1 MKTQSA
7 SFRNYWKTLYLLIIV
22 ALLIVARPAQAQY
35 KYQGGLGFMVGFPQG
50 EFKDNIKATGIG
62 GGGEFAYSPKSVP
75 LGIGASLGYMVYGR
89 ESRREPFSTTIP
101 DVTVEVVTTNNIMM
115 GHLFLRVQNKKGM
128 LQPYMDGLVGFN
140 YLFTDTEIKNINRP
154 EYGEIASS
162 TNLDDAVF
170 SYGIGG
176 GLMMKVY
183 TGNVFKDSTK
193 TDKKGQRKKYSLLID
208 LRMRYTIGGEAEYL
222 KKGSIRRENSKVSY
236 DIIKS
241 KTDLLITQIGIILE
255 F

>member
-1 MKTQSA
+1 MKIRSA
-7 SFRNYWKTLYLLIIV
+7 SFKSYGKTFYLFIMAV
-22 ALLIVARPAQAQY
+22 LLVVARPAQAQY
-35 KYQGGLGFMVGFPQG
+35 KYQAGLSFMLGFPKG
-50 EFKDNIKATGIG
+50 EFKDNVNATGIG

-75 LGIGASLGYMVYGR
+75 LGIGASLGYMVYGK

-101 DVTVEVVTTNNIMM
+101 DVTVEVVTTNSIMV

-140 YLFTDTEIKNINRP
+140 YLSTDTEIKNINRSDD
-154 EYGEIASS
+154 GEIASS

-193 TDKKGQRKKYSLLID
+193 TDREGQRKKYSLLID
-208 LRMRYTIGGEAEYL
+208 LRMRYITGGEAEYL
-222 KKGSIRRENSKVSY
+222 KKGSIRRENGKVSY
-236 DIIKS
+236 DITKS
-241 KTDLLITQIGIILE
+241 KTDLLTAQIGVILE